1 MNHQYQVTIFRAEQ
15 LQKLRNVRI
24 LSPSIIQIITG
35 SKRLFWKDSAAELS
49 HSELLLC
56 EASAS
61 LSFENMPHKGR
72 FLSRVFSF
80 QFQPS
85 QGMLDLSEERSN
97 DLGLPT
103 VQADRSLQDSL
114 NALFSLDIQS
124 MSKET
129 QQFWLQGL
137 YQQLAEKGVLH
148 RLFISSNVSF
158 SQKLSHYL
166 SHSPDEKHPLES
178 VAERFAMSRAT
189 LIRKLKLE
197 GMQYREVLAE
207 VRLSHALYLMQN
219 GQQNV
224 AMLAQSCGYQSEGRF
239 SQRFKGKF
247 GLSPSEYIKTVVS
260 STVASNKVATP

>member
-1 MNHQYQVTIFRAEQ
+1 MSHQYQVTVFSAEQ

-35 SKRLFWKDSAAELS
+35 SKRLFWKESAVELT

-61 LSFENMPHKGR
+61 LRFENMPHKGR

-80 QFQPS
+80 QFQPT
-85 QGMLDLSEERSN
+85 QAMLDLSEQRSGG
-97 DLGLPT
+97 LELPT
-103 VQADRSLQDSL
+103 IEADRSLQDSL
-114 NALFSLDIQS
+114 NALFTFDRQT
-124 MSKET
+124 MSTAT

-137 YQQLAEKGVLH
+137 YQQLAEKGVFH

-158 SQKLSHYL
+158 SQKLSLYL
-166 SHSPDEKHPLES
+166 SHSPDEKHPLEL
-178 VAERFAMSRAT
+178 VAERFAMSRTT

-247 GLSPSEYIKTVVS
+247 GLSPSEYIKTV
-260 STVASNKVATP
+260 ASDKVATP